1 MERAC
6 REAVAWQEKAGRA
19 IQVAVNVSSLQ
30 FAREAF
36 VDEVRETLDRT
47 GLHPSL
53 LQIELTE
60 SATVSG
66 VERAAAMMDR
76 LKAMGV
82 TIAMDDFG
90 TGYSSLGYLPKLA
103 FDALKIDRSFVS
115 ELTRR
120 PESGAFIESILTM
133 AHNLKMRVIVEGIET
148 HDQLE
153 IMKALGADE
162 AQGYLLG
169 RPSPIPTAHL
179 EQEPAIILAAPEPVR
194 V

>member
-1 MERAC
+1 
-6 REAVAWQEKAGRA
+6 WP

-30 FAREAF
+30 FARDAF
-36 VDEVRETLDRT
+36 VDEVRSILERT

-60 SATVSG
+60 SATLAG

-103 FDALKIDRSFVS
+103 FDALKIDRSFVH
-115 ELTRR
+115 ELTLR
-120 PESGAFIESILTM
+120 PENGAFIESILTM
-133 AHNLKMRVIVEGIET
+133 AHNLNMRVIVEGIET
-148 HDQLE
+148 WEQLE
-153 IMKALGADE
+153 ILTSLGADE

-169 RPSPIPTAHL
+169 RPGPVPAVHL
-179 EQEPAIILAAPEPVR
+179 EARGSVRSGEREPAR